1 MDHALWFTCKEPI
14 WSVYQLSEKNNLYRC
29 NICHATFILI
39 LNLKK
44 LYNNQDIHDASEVMV
59 RGSLCENYADML
71 ASYSKLHD
79 LHNDILKSI

>member
-44 LYNNQDIHDASEVMV
+44 IV
-59 RGSLCENYADML
+59 
-71 ASYSKLHD
+71 
-79 LHNDILKSI
+79 